1 MRRPFFV
8 LFSAIS
14 SLCIASVAVPVN
26 SSAQATVA
34 TGSNVLTLEQVI
46 ETANANYP
54 AIKAAQAHQ
63 KAAQGG
69 IAVAKTAYL
78 PRTDVLWQTDRA
90 TANNI
95 LGLLLPQQTIPS
107 VTGSVLPSDST
118 RSAWNSAGGALLSW
132 QPFDFGARGA
142 KVDAARQ
149 GSEAA
154 TQAAALTRLEVS
166 ANAGS
171 VFFDLAAAER
181 LVIVAQANVQ
191 RYESFNKAVH
201 VLVDNTLRPGAD
213 ASQADAQLALARNQL
228 IQIQTQVVLKRSVL
242 AEYLQTTQANVII
255 DASRILAALP
265 LSDLQPAGAANHPA
279 VLEAHA
285 LSLQQEAQ
293 KRFLDRSYVPVFST
307 SGMIFGRGAGTN
319 ASGNFPGGTAGLAP
333 NVLNWGA
340 GVQVSFAAFDYFN
353 IRDQR
358 RVQEANVV
366 AEHARYNQSVS
377 DVNAALERAQATLAG
392 ARQLAANTPIEL
404 SAAQAS
410 EQQQQAR
417 YRSGLATV
425 VDVAAAEG
433 VLAQAEGDDA
443 IARLGVWRAEL
454 GVAAAQGDL
463 QPFLQ
468 LLQSQAKGN

>member
-1 MRRPFFV
+1 
-8 LFSAIS
+8 
-14 SLCIASVAVPVN
+14 
-26 SSAQATVA
+26 
-34 TGSNVLTLEQVI
+34 LTLEQVI
-46 ETANANYP
+46 ATADANYP
-54 AIKAAQAHQ
+54 AIKEAQAQQ

-78 PRTDVLWQTDRA
+78 PHTDVLWQTNRA

-95 LGLLLPQQTIPS
+95 LGLLLPQQTISS
-107 VTGSVLPSDST
+107 VTGSVLPSDPT

-142 KVDAARQ
+142 KVEVARQ

-154 TQAAALTRLEVS
+154 RQAEALTRLQVS

-171 VFFDLAAAER
+171 AFFDLAAAER
-181 LVIVAQANVQ
+181 LVVVAQANVQ
-191 RYESFNKAVH
+191 RYESFDKAVH

-228 IQIQTQVVLKRSVL
+228 IQIQTQVALRRSAL
-242 AEYLQTTQANVII
+242 AEYLQTAQANATI
-255 DASRILAALP
+255 DAAQILAALP
-265 LSDLQPAGAANHPA
+265 PTDLKAAGATNHPA
-279 VLEAHA
+279 VLEEHA

-307 SGMIFGRGAGTN
+307 SGMVFGRGAGTD
-319 ASGNFPGGTAGLAP
+319 ASGKFPGGTAGLAP
-333 NVLNWGA
+333 NVFNWGA
-340 GVQVSFAAFDYFN
+340 GVQVSFAAFDFFN
-353 IRDQR
+353 IRDQK
-358 RVQEANVV
+358 RVQDANVL

-377 DVNAALERAQATLAG
+377 DVKAALEKAQATLIG

-404 SAAQAS
+404 AAAQAS
-410 EQQQQAR
+410 EQQQQVR

-463 QPFLQ
+463 QPFLE
-468 LLQSQAKGN
+468 LLQGQAKGK

>member
-1 MRRPFFV
+1 MRTPSFA

-14 SLCIASVAVPVN
+14 SLCIVSVAGPVS
-26 SSAQATVA
+26 SSAQATVP

-46 ETANANYP
+46 ETADANYP
-54 AIKAAQAHQ
+54 AIQAAHAQQ

-78 PRTDVLWQTDRA
+78 PHTDVLWQTNRA

-107 VTGSVLPSDST
+107 VTGSVLPSDPT
-118 RSAWNSAGGALLSW
+118 RSAWNSAGGVLLSW

-142 KVDAARQ
+142 RVEVAHQ

-154 TQAAALTRLEVS
+154 KEAAALTRLEVS
-166 ANAGS
+166 ANAAS
-171 VFFDLAAAER
+171 AFFDLAAAER
-181 LVIVAQANVQ
+181 LVIVAQANVT
-191 RYESFNKAVH
+191 RYESFDKAVH

-228 IQIQTQVVLKRSVL
+228 IQIQTQAALRRSAL
-242 AEYLQTTQANVII
+242 AEYLQTTQANTSI
-255 DASRILAALP
+255 DASTILSALP
-265 LSDLQPAGAANHPA
+265 LGDLQPVGATNHPA
-279 VLEAHA
+279 VLEEHA
-285 LSLQQEAQ
+285 LALQQEAQ
-293 KRFLDRSYVPVFST
+293 KHLLDRSYVPLFST
-307 SGMIFGRGAGTN
+307 SGMVFGRGAGTN
-319 ASGNFPGGTAGLAP
+319 ASGTFPGGTAGLAP
-333 NVLNWGA
+333 NVLNWGV
-340 GVQVSFAAFDYFN
+340 GIQVSFTAFDYFN

-358 RVQEANVV
+358 RVQEANVL
-366 AEHARYNQSVS
+366 AEHARYNQTVS
-377 DVNAALERAQATLAG
+377 NVNAALERAQTTLAG
-392 ARQLAANTPIEL
+392 ARQLAANIPIEL

-425 VDVAAAEG
+425 VDVAAAES

-454 GVAAAQGDL
+454 VVAAAQGDL
-463 QPFLQ
+463 QPFLK
-468 LLQSQAKGN
+468 LLESQAKGN